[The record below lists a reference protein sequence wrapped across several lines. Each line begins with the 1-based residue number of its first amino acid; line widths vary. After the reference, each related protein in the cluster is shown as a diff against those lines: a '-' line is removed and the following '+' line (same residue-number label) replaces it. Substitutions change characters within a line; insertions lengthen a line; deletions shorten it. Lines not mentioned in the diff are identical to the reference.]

1 MPTIAR
7 FSHHTSAGTPIVV
20 TRAGQNSVYIDDF
33 LVAVAD
39 PGGGVQITSHGL
51 GPHIGSRINQGSPT
65 VFIEGKPVS
74 FAGALLTCGHTI
86 AGSISSSGTVD

>member
-1 MPTIAR
+1 MPNIAR
-7 FSHHTSAGTPIVV
+7 LSHSTSAGPAIVV
-20 TRAGQNSVYIDDF
+20 TRAAQNSVYIDDF

-39 PGGGVQITSHGL
+39 PGGSTQITGHGL
-51 GPHIGSRINQGSPT
+51 GHTNVKINQGSST

-74 FAGALLTCGHTI
+74 FAGAALTCSHTI